1 MQGFETVKRVG
12 AKIARAAGLQ
22 GGTEH
27 VLAHGRALAA
37 EGRYLDA
44 IDYATA
50 ENRRLRDTALERQIV
65 IWRHDAFGAIPHPPG
80 RPDWPPNIA
89 DPFPT
94 AVGLP
99 EIQGAQAL
107 TAERLGGAILHH
119 GGLIVRGLLTPQ
131 EAQPFVY
138 GIDKALAA
146 RAKFERDEANGEDE
160 CWYSRFPVEHASHLF
175 YTREFAEQDPCVLTA
190 DSPRN
195 LAAVVSMV
203 RAKGADRA
211 IEGYLGERPALSIG
225 KSTLRRVP
233 PRDFPGDWHQDGA
246 FLGETIRTV
255 NFWLCLSHCGQD
267 ASGLGMVPRRLS
279 HIVETGTPGA
289 HFHWSVSDDLAVQ
302 LAGDLPIASR
312 IFQPGDAVF
321 FDQMNLHRTEGRPGL
336 TKTRYAIES
345 WFFAPST
352 YPTEWGP
359 LVV

>member
-1 MQGFETVKRVG
+1 MQGLDAVKRIG
-12 AKIARAAGLQ
+12 AKIARAVGLQ
-22 GGTEH
+22 SGTEE

-50 ENRRLRDTALERQIV
+50 ENQRLREAAIERQIV
-65 IWRHDAFGAIPHPPG
+65 IWRYEAFGAIPHPPG
-80 RPDWPPNIA
+80 LPDWPPNIP

-94 AVGLP
+94 VLGVP
-99 EIQGAQAL
+99 EIQGAPAL

-119 GGLIVRGLLTPQ
+119 GALIVRGLLTPQ
-131 EAQPFVY
+131 AAEPFVY
-138 GIDKALAA
+138 GIEKALAA
-146 RAKFERDEANGEDE
+146 REKFVGGDADSEDE
-160 CWYSRFPVEHASHLF
+160 CWYSRFPLAPESRNHFA
-175 YTREFAEQDPCVLTA
+175 RAFAEEYSSVLTA

-203 RAKGADRA
+203 RAKGVDRA

-233 PRDFPGDWHQDGA
+233 PREESYDWHQDGA
-246 FLGETIRTV
+246 FLGESTRTV

-279 HIVETGTPGA
+279 RIVETGTHGA
-289 HFHWSVSDDLAVQ
+289 EYDWSVGHALAVE
-302 LAGDLPIASR
+302 LADGQPIESR
-312 IFQPGDAVF
+312 VFRPGDAVF
-321 FDQMNLHRTEGRPGL
+321 FDQLNLHRTEGRPAL

-352 YPTEWGP
+352 YPMEWGP